1 VQGPKL
7 IHHPS
12 PVFPQI
18 ARDQGIEGAVTFEA
32 IISKTGS
39 VVNTR
44 LVSTNAPPELVQAAQ
59 DSIQQWQYSPALLN
73 GEPVDVLTE
82 ITVNFTL
89 Q

>member
-1 VQGPKL
+1 VQPPKL
-7 IHHPS
+7 IRHLS

-44 LVSTNAPPELVQAAQ
+44 LVSTYAPPELVQAAQ
-59 DSIQQWQYSPALLN
+59 DAIQQWQYTPALLN

-82 ITVNFTL
+82 ITVTFTL